1 MSAYRIPGPG
11 VLSATSSYCFTLV
24 AGQARPQNRLWWRN
38 FGGGSAT
45 GSRVGALGGSSP
57 IVSGAGPR
65 TGLGARRRMMLGSIT
80 RSFRPPTIKM
90 FDIVTADE
98 DDASFSV
105 DRERFDY
112 CYPRWCITLRCL
124 GRIGFVQTQTL
135 PLNLHFAR
143 GPKRTSSPRGQVTPS
158 KTSA

>member
-1 MSAYRIPGPG
+1 LRKRR
-11 VLSATSSYCFTLV
+11 
-24 AGQARPQNRLWWRN
+24 RPTRY
-38 FGGGSAT
+38 
-45 GSRVGALGGSSP
+45 LGRGLAHD
-57 IVSGAGPR
+57 V
-65 TGLGARRRMMLGSIT
+65 GLGHDVVST
-80 RSFRPPTIKM
+80 TNHHKM

-112 CYPRWCITLRCL
+112 CYPRWCTILRCL

-143 GPKRTSSPRGQVTPS
+143 GPKRTS
-158 KTSA
+158 AFEAE